1 MNLDEMRRLDAT
13 KTYKELEESKKT
25 IDDFKLRVKHDFET
39 ILKFKA
45 ENEHLT
51 NKIQQLYEGADEQKQ
66 RINHLEAEIER
77 TKQER
82 NAIAKT
88 TREPLLL
95 KLDEANA
102 RIKRLEEA
110 GDYIVEENDIHIG
123 KEVWRKAKEAKP

>member
-66 RINHLEAEIER
+66 TIKELQEVNEYLREKCLTLEYGR
-77 TKQER
+77 T
-82 NAIAKT
+82 
-88 TREPLLL
+88 
-95 KLDEANA
+95 
-102 RIKRLEEA
+102 
-110 GDYIVEENDIHIG
+110 
-123 KEVWRKAKEAKP
+123 RK